1 MRFHCLIHVPF
12 ETPGLLT
19 GHILERGHSLGT
31 TALFLG
37 EPLPSTA
44 QFDAL
49 IIMGGPM
56 SVHDEDAYPWLR
68 EEKDLIAAA
77 IREKKKVLGICL
89 GAQLIA
95 LVSGARVYPNPEKEI
110 GFWPLR
116 WTEAAGAGTAGT
128 GAAVARP
135 ADSLVFHWHGE
146 TFDLPAGAV
155 LLASSEA
162 CVNQAFALGDHVLG
176 LQFHPEVTPEIIR
189 AMIDHEGEELVDAP
203 YIQPA
208 ADMLAQAGDLAA
220 GSGAVAGA
228 GGMAGAI
235 SFLTYWL

>member
-1 MRFHCLIHVPF
+1 MRFHCLQHVSF
-12 ETPGLLT
+12 ETPGLLAA
-19 GHILERGHSLGT
+19 HIRERGHSLHT
-31 TALFLG
+31 TALFLD

-44 QFDAL
+44 EFDAL

-56 SVHDEDAYPWLR
+56 SVHDEAVYPWLR
-68 EEKDLIAAA
+68 KEKELIAAA
-77 IREKKKVLGICL
+77 IREKKRVLGICL

-95 LVSGARVYPNPEKEI
+95 LVSGARVYPNPQKEI

-116 WTEAAGAGTAGT
+116 WTAAANTL
-128 GAAVARP
+128 VFQRP
-135 ADSLVFHWHGE
+135 TDTLVFHWHGE

-176 LQFHPEVTPEIIR
+176 MQFHPEVTPEIIR

-208 ADMLAQAGDLAA
+208 ADMLAKAA
-220 GSGAVAGA
+220 NLPEAADSAV
-228 GGMAGAI
+228 

>member
-1 MRFHCLIHVPF
+1 MRFHCLFHVSF

-19 GHILERGHSLGT
+19 DHILERGHSLRT

-95 LVSGARVYPNPEKEI
+95 LVSGARVYPNPQKEI

-116 WTEAAGAGTAGT
+116 WTEAAAGFFPRLGKEAAGRST
-128 GAAVARP
+128 WLERP

-208 ADMLAQAGDLAA
+208 ADMLAQATNLPGT
-220 GSGAVAGA
+220 GSQTQ
-228 GGMAGAI
+228 AI

>member
-1 MRFHCLIHVPF
+1 MRFHCLQHVGF
-12 ETPGLLT
+12 ETPGLLAD
-19 GHILERGHSLGT
+19 HIRRSGHSLRT

-44 QFDAL
+44 EFDAL
-49 IIMGGPM
+49 VIMGGPM

-95 LVSGARVYPNPEKEI
+95 LVSGARVYPNPQKEI

-116 WTEAAGAGTAGT
+116 WAVAAAGT
-128 GAAVARP
+128 AVARP

-155 LLASSEA
+155 LLASSAA

-189 AMIDHEGEELVDAP
+189 AMIDHEGQELVSAP

-208 ADMLAQAGDLAA
+208 ADMLTQAMDLAGTDFQAQATSVE
-220 GSGAVAGA
+220 GSGAAI
-228 GGMAGAI
+228 GAI
-235 SFLTYWL
+235 SFLTHWL

>member
-1 MRFHCLIHVPF
+1 MRFHCLFHVSF

-19 GHILERGHSLGT
+19 DYIRERGHSLRT

-49 IIMGGPM
+49 VIMGGPM

-68 EEKDLIAAA
+68 EEKELIAAA

-95 LVSGARVYPNPEKEI
+95 LVSGARVYPNPQKEI

-116 WTEAAGAGTAGT
+116 WTEAVAGE
-128 GAAVARP
+128 RP

-208 ADMLAQAGDLAA
+208 ADMLAQAANLPGTGALAQAA
-220 GSGAVAGA
+220 GVAGP
-228 GGMAGAI
+228 GGMIGAI
-235 SFLTYWL
+235 SFLTHWL

>member
-1 MRFHCLIHVPF
+1 MRFHCLFHVSF
-12 ETPGLLT
+12 ETPGLLADY
-19 GHILERGHSLGT
+19 IRERGHSLRT

-68 EEKDLIAAA
+68 EEKELIAAA

-95 LVSGARVYPNPEKEI
+95 LVSGARVYPNPQKEI

-116 WTEAAGAGTAGT
+116 WTEAAGAGTMVART
-128 GAAVARP
+128 TVARP

-208 ADMLAQAGDLAA
+208 AAMLAQAANLPGTVALAQA
-220 GSGAVAGA
+220 PDT
-228 GGMAGAI
+228 AI
-235 SFLTYWL
+235 SFLTHWL